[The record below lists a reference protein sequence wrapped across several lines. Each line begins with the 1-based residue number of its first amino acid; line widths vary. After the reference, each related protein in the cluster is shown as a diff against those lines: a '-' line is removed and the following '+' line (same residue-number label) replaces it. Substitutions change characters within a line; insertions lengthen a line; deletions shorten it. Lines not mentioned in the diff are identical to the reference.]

1 MTIDPSSTSP
11 EARVEAVSKKEVQ
24 ARQGQGATAE
34 YRAEQKATRD
44 KTARLRAQ
52 RLAQDTEQPGTQPPS
67 KNAAKPSGS
76 RRARRGLHQGSRGKS

>member
-1 MTIDPSSTSP
+1 MTRDRSSSSP
-11 EARVEAVSKKEVQ
+11 ETRAEAVSKKEVQ
-24 ARQGQGATAE
+24 ARQGAQATDQ
-34 YRAEQKATRD
+34 YRAEQKATLD

-76 RRARRGLHQGSRGKS
+76 RRARRGLHQGSRGQS